1 MKKKRKGI
9 TGGIHRCP
17 YCGSPVT
24 YRSADGIYK
33 DNSRRTMLYVCSHYP
48 ECDAYVRVHTGT
60 NIPVGTM
67 ADRKL
72 RKLRNEAHKHFSKL
86 IRDDYMTKQEAYQ
99 WLAGLLGAPQR
110 EAHIGY
116 LSEYYCNMEVLPYV
130 GAEIVDHVV
139 ADINFAVAR
148 FKRNGLFTAGGK
160 RNGSAVGLFRKKN
173 HGFKADLAGNRCE
186 RTGSRRGFAALGFAL
201 DADKVIAAFGFGF
214 SELPIAGDIPHGRRV
229 ACAFGD
235 EVFA

>member
-17 YCGSPVT
+17 YCGSHVT

-33 DNSRRTMLYVCSHYP
+33 DNSRGTMLYVCSHYP

-86 IRDDYMTKQEAYQ
+86 IRDDYCD
-99 WLAGLLGAPQR
+99 GLGNCLPACPTGAISFVER
-110 EAHIGY
+110 EAAAYDEKAVEEHQKR
-116 LSEYYCNMEVLPYV
+116 LE
-130 GAEIVDHVV
+130 AQKQTEIMSRLLMHTVHL
-139 ADINFAVAR
+139 IISR
-148 FKRNGLFTAGGK
+148 Q
-160 RNGSAVGLFRKKN
+160 RK
-173 HGFKADLAGNRCE
+173 
-186 RTGSRRGFAALGFAL
+186 T
-201 DADKVIAAFGFGF
+201 
-214 SELPIAGDIPHGRRV
+214 
-229 ACAFGD
+229 
-235 EVFA
+235 